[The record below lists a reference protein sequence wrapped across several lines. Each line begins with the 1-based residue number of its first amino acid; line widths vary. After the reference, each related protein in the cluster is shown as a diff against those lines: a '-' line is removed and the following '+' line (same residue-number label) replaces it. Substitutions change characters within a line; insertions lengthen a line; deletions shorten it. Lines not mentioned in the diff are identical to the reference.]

1 MNQSTASANGSEYR
15 LRMLT
20 DDLRKAK
27 RFRKYAK
34 GGLKPRDK
42 EVYLAD
48 NEEELCWKDVES
60 KRISK
65 IKIDDITEILD
76 GQLGEGMKKF

>member
-1 MNQSTASANGSEYR
+1 
-15 LRMLT
+15 MLT